1 MKLSNQRKSMLM
13 NQELIN
19 NENLKMVRKWICDIM
34 RAADFR
40 EDEIDIVDLCVY
52 GSRTNGRAH
61 ADSDLDILLE
71 YKGRARE
78 DTVFNVLHDTLIYI
92 QGIIVDINPIKA
104 ECSGTIY
111 EYLKR
116 CDDSWKEHKVKRGK
130 GR

>member
-1 MKLSNQRKSMLM
+1 MLM

-34 RAADFR
+34 SEADFG
-40 EDEIDIVDLCVY
+40 EDEFDLVDLCAY

-71 YKGRARE
+71 YKGSARE
-78 DTVFNVLHDTLIYI
+78 DAVFNVLHDTPIYI

-104 ECSGTIY
+104 ECSGIRPY
-111 EYLKR
+111 RLHAPFMPLMK
-116 CDDSWKEHKVKRGK
+116 GK
-130 GR
+130 QWSTV

>member
-78 DTVFNVLHDTLIYI
+78 DTVFNVLHASIPEVSNRSIEERL
-92 QGIIVDINPIKA
+92 VRENLLV
-104 ECSGTIY
+104 
-111 EYLKR
+111 LKR
-116 CDDSWKEHKVKRGK
+116 GAE
-130 GR
+130 